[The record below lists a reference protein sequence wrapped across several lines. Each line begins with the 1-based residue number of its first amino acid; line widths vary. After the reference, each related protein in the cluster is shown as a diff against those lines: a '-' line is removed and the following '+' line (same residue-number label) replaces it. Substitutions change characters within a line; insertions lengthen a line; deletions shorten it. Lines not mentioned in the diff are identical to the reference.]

1 MVQGHANRRFRPLV
15 ERFARMFR
23 KPSQGGGALAVYWRG
38 EPVVDVWAG
47 FADARGERPWQR
59 ETAAMSFSTTKG
71 MASTVVHRFV
81 DRGLLA
87 YDEPLATW
95 WPAFDT
101 DDKRHITLRLLMSHQ
116 AGLHRIRGLVPTAE
130 ELLDHRGVADL
141 VAAQTPSKPAR
152 GGTGYHGLTYGWLVA
167 GLIAQVSGEE
177 LGAAVQRE
185 LVEPLDLDGCFIGT
199 PQAEWPRVAEL
210 FPRMSERLANER
222 VAELVAGNRRTRYL
236 AEALLI
242 DGWERLVFDH
252 EDRRILA
259 TEMPAANGVFTAR
272 SLARVYAALA
282 TDGTVDGVEVLSRAT
297 LHEAGRVQHRGRDYV
312 LGLPMRWRLGYHQ
325 AFTAGRPAWK
335 AFGHYGYGGS
345 GAWADPET
353 GASLAFVTNR
363 LGSITT
369 PVGDARLPRLTAAAL
384 SVVRERSDTGKRA
397 NWPSRLR

>member
-1 MVQGHANRRFRPLV
+1 MVKGHANRRFRPLV
-15 ERFARMFR
+15 ERFARIFR
-23 KPSQGGGALAVYWRG
+23 KPSHGGGALAVYWRG

-47 FADARGERPWQR
+47 YADDHGGREWQR

-71 MASTVVHRFV
+71 IASTVIHRLV
-81 DRGLLA
+81 DRELLS
-87 YDEPLATW
+87 YDEPIATW

-116 AGLHRIRGLVPTAE
+116 AGLHRIRGVVPTAE
-130 ELLDHRGVADL
+130 DLLDHEGVADL
-141 VAAQTPSKPAR
+141 VAAQAPSKPAR
-152 GGTGYHGLTYGWLVA
+152 GGTGYHGMTYGWLLA
-167 GLIAQVSGEE
+167 GLVQRVTGQG
-177 LGAAVQRE
+177 LGDAVQKE
-185 LVEPLDLDGCFIGT
+185 LVAPLGLDGCFIGT
-199 PQAEWPRVAEL
+199 PDREWPRVAEL
-210 FPRMSERLANER
+210 FPPMPERFGTERMAERI
-222 VAELVAGNRRTRYL
+222 AGNRRTRYL

-242 DGWERLVFDH
+242 DGWERMVFDH

-282 TDGTVDGVEVLSRAT
+282 TDGTVDGVEVLTRAT
-297 LHEAGRVQHRGRDYV
+297 LNEAGRVQNRGRDYV

-353 GASLAFVTNR
+353 GLSLAFVTNR
-363 LGSITT
+363 LGSVTT
-369 PVGDARLPRLTAAAL
+369 PVGDVRLPRLTAAAL
-384 SVVRERSDTGKRA
+384 AVARG
-397 NWPSRLR
+397 

>member
-1 MVQGHANRRFRPLV
+1 MVQGHAHRRFRPLV
-15 ERFARMFR
+15 ERFARFYR

-38 EPVVDVWAG
+38 EPVVDVWTG
-47 FADARGERPWQR
+47 YADPRGERPWER
-59 ETAAMSFSTTKG
+59 PTAAMSFSTTKG
-71 MASTVVHRFV
+71 IASTVIHRLV
-81 DRGLLA
+81 DRGLLT

-116 AGLHRIRGLVPTAE
+116 AGLHRIRGVVPTAE
-130 ELLDHRGVADL
+130 ELLDHVGITDL
-141 VAAQTPSKPAR
+141 VAAQTPSKPSR
-152 GGTGYHGLTYGWLVA
+152 GGTGYHGLTYGWLIA
-167 GLIAQVSGEE
+167 GLVQRVTGRSLGEAVQEE
-177 LGAAVQRE
+177 LVA
-185 LVEPLDLDGCFIGT
+185 PLGLDGCFIGT
-199 PQAEWPRVAEL
+199 PGSEWHRVAEL
-210 FPRMSERLANER
+210 FPRLPERLATER
-222 VAELVAGNRRTRYL
+222 MMERIARNRRTRYL

-242 DGWERLVFDH
+242 DGWERMVFDH
-252 EDRRILA
+252 DDRRILA

-325 AFTAGRPAWK
+325 AFTAGRPAPK

-353 GASLAFVTNR
+353 GLSLAFVTNR
-363 LGSITT
+363 LGSVTT
-369 PVGDARLPRLTAAAL
+369 PVGDIRLPRLSAAAL
-384 SVVRERSDTGKRA
+384 AVARR
-397 NWPSRLR
+397 